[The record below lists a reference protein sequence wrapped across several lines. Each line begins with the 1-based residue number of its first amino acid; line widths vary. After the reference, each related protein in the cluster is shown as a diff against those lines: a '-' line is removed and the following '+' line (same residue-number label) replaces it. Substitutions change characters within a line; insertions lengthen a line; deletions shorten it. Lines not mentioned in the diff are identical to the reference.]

1 MSEIMSYAVGKGDM
15 FYINH
20 CSDNFTIID
29 CYLKN
34 DDERQEEILKEIKE
48 KSSKKGINRFI
59 STHPDEDHIKGLTE
73 IQNKIGISNFY
84 CVKNKATKKDDETKD
99 FKKYC
104 ELRDSD
110 KAFFI
115 KKGIQR
121 KWMNQSDDERGSS
134 GISVLWP
141 DTENENYKEVL
152 KAASEGGNTNNLS
165 PVIKYS
171 LNNGIKVI
179 WFGDLESDFLEKVA
193 SEIDFPK
200 VDIVFAPHHGRKSG
214 KLSSDILDKL
224 DPRIIVIGEAPSKDT
239 HYYNNRVQNHKDIAQ
254 DYAEGIEYYSEKAY
268 NTITQNSAGDILF
281 NALDKETDIY
291 VSKENYSKD
300 LDNVSI
306 KKSAKSFEGLTYFCT
321 IVHN

>member
-20 CSDNFTIID
+20 GSDNFTIID

-73 IQNKIGISNFY
+73 IQNKIGFSNFY

-110 KAFFI
+110 KACFI
-115 KKGIQR
+115 KKGMQR

-141 DTENENYKEVL
+141 DTENENYKKVL

-214 KLSSDILDKL
+214 KLSDDILNKL
-224 DPRIIVIGEAPSKDT
+224 DPKIIVIGEAPSEDI
-239 HYYNNRVQNHKDIAQ
+239 HYYDVARAQ
-254 DYAEGIEYYSEKAY
+254 DYAEGIEYYNKKSY
-268 NTITQNSAGDILF
+268 NIITQNRAGDIFF
-281 NALDKETDIY
+281 NALYNETDIY
-291 VSKENYSKD
+291 VSKETYSKD
-300 LDNVSI
+300 LNNVRI
-306 KKSAKSFEGLTYFCT
+306 KNNAKSFEGLTYFCT
-321 IVHN
+321 IDHS